1 MRNSEPLSMRLRA
14 MREDH
19 DLTQEQVADILGIRQ
34 QYYSSYEKGIY
45 ELPVRHLMTLAR
57 LYHCSVDYILGLTE
71 FRHSISKLQEPFENA
86 ITVGILLSHSLSLN
100 SQKRK
105 LQLEYLEYLQ
115 AIQNSR

>member
-19 DLTQEQVADILGIRQ
+19 DLTQKQVADVLSIQQ

-45 ELPVRHLMTLAR
+45 ELPVRHLRTLAR

-71 FRHSISKLQEPFENA
+71 FRHPINKLQEPFENA

-105 LQLEYLEYLQ
+105 LLLEYLDYLR
-115 AIQNSR
+115 AIQNKQ